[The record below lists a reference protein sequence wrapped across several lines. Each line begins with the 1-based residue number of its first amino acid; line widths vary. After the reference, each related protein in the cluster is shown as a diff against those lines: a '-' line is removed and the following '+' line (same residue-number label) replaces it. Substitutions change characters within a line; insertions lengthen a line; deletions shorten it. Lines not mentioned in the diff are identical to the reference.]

1 MGLLNKMCLCKD
13 LYVKTSEQVNIL
25 LICHCKGL
33 KINNGVLKMPQGC
46 SAYLISS
53 YISAFSTIYTIKFMV
68 YVVVVVEAGLHPSR

>member
-53 YISAFSTIYTIKFMV
+53 YISAIFYYIYHKV
-68 YVVVVVEAGLHPSR
+68 YGICSSGSGGRSPPL